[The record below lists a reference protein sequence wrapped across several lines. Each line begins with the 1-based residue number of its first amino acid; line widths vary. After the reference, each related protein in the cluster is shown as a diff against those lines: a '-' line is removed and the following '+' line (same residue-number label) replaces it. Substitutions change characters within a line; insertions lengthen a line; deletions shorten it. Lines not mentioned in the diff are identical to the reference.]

1 MARGSDNVRNG
12 RGGPG
17 SVEARGKKLIQ
28 ISGSRQI
35 GDGSEGLGTHLM
47 KLAISDPL
55 FVTDAGAGKMEG
67 ESRTPGVTW
76 TAPSGM

>member
-1 MARGSDNVRNG
+1 
-12 RGGPG
+12 
-17 SVEARGKKLIQ
+17 
-28 ISGSRQI
+28 
-35 GDGSEGLGTHLM
+35 M

>member
-1 MARGSDNVRNG
+1 MTTCGTDVG
-12 RGGPG
+12 DQGQLKH
-17 SVEARGKKLIQ
+17 EEKKLIQ